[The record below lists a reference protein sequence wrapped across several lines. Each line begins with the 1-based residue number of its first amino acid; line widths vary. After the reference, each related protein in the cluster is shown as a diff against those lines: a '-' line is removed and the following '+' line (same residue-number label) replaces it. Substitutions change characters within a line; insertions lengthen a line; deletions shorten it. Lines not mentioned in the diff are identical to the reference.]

1 MAPGEPAVVA
11 FAPEISTVPAPHHQ
25 RLYQRARIAGF
36 LGQRQR
42 AIELY
47 RAVLTTPD
55 HERAR
60 KYLARLE
67 LPGED
72 YFRLLE
78 RIHAHLAPRTYME
91 IGVFTGKSLRL
102 AGPATRVLGV
112 DPEPR
117 LKRPAGPN
125 TTIFAEPSDEF
136 FARHDVC
143 AELGGRPLD
152 LALIDGLHRFEF
164 ALRDFMNLERVGHPR
179 SVILVH
185 DCYPLDERSAERERS
200 TEFWSG
206 DVWRMMLLLKTYRPD
221 LAIHTLA
228 TSPTGLGVILNLDP
242 ASTLLHDR
250 YQRIVAEGAALEY
263 AALERDKA
271 GLLNLFPNDW
281 TRIRALLDARG
292 AAAAR

>member
-1 MAPGEPAVVA
+1 MAPGERAMLVSGRTMTSA
-11 FAPEISTVPAPHHQ
+11 APHSQ
-25 RLYQRARIAGF
+25 YLLPRARIAGLF
-36 LGQRQR
+36 GQRQR

-47 RAVLTTPD
+47 RAALATPD
-55 HERAR
+55 HQRAR

-102 AGPATRVLGV
+102 AAPSTRVLGV

-125 TTIFAEPSDEF
+125 TTIFTEPSDEF
-136 FARHDVC
+136 FARHDVR

-152 LALIDGLHRFEF
+152 LALIDGMHCFEF
-164 ALRDFMNLERVGHPR
+164 ALRDFMNLERVCHPR
-179 SVILVH
+179 SVILLH

-206 DVWRMMLLLKTYRPD
+206 DVWRLMLLLKKHRPE

-242 ASTLLHDR
+242 ASTVLRDG
-250 YQRIVAEGAALEY
+250 YERIVAEGSALEY

-281 TRIRALLDARG
+281 VRIRALLDARG
-292 AAAAR
+292 GGVR